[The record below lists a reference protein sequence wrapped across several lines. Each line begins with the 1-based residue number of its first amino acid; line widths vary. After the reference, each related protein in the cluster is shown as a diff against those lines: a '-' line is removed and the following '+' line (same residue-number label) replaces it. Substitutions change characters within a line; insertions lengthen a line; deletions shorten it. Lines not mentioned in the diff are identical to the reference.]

1 MTTIPA
7 PGQKV
12 LLLWAYYVSKNHLN
26 EIIESLQKAVED
38 QKLVAV
44 ESFETLVVSDHAS
57 SSFDV
62 VFCGALTPT
71 LSFHPAEVF
80 AEIVRIL
87 KPGGTVI
94 IRESVS
100 THGNVYNNIPTL
112 RTAGK
117 LASALKL
124 SGFINV
130 SQPEKLPVTETNVE
144 EYEKYFQNDLKDVSL
159 IEIRANKPSFEI
171 GASVPLSTPKKAAKS
186 ESNAA
191 KIWMLST
198 DDALDENVELIN
210 EDDLLDD
217 DDLKKPDPSTLR
229 VCATT
234 QKRKACKNCT
244 CGLAEEL
251 EQEATENIEKNK
263 SSTSACGNC
272 YLGDAFRCAS
282 CPYLGMPAFKPGEK
296 ITLTDNQLKADV

>member
-1 MTTIPA
+1 METSPN

-12 LLLWAYYVSKNHLN
+12 LLLWASYVTKEHLMEVVKN
-26 EIIESLQKAVED
+26 LQKAVGDE
-38 QKLVAV
+38 KFVAV
-44 ESFETLVVSDHAS
+44 ENFERLIVSDHAS
-57 SSFDV
+57 SSFDIV
-62 VFCGALTPT
+62 YCGTLTPT
-71 LSFHPAEVF
+71 LTFHPAELF
-80 AEIVRIL
+80 AEVARIL

-100 THGNVYNNIPTL
+100 THDEVPSL
-112 RTAGK
+112 RTASK

-130 SQPEKLPVTETNVE
+130 SQPETLPISKGNVE
-144 EYEKYFQNDLKDVSL
+144 EYDKHFQHHESDISL
-159 IEIRANKPSFEI
+159 IEIRANKPNFEVGSSI
-171 GASVPLSTPKKAAKS
+171 PLSVSKKSSSKAD
-186 ESNAA
+186 SNAS
-191 KIWMLST
+191 KVWMLSA
-198 DDALDENVELIN
+198 DDVLDENVELIN
-210 EDDLLDD
+210 EDDLLDE

-234 QKRKACKNCT
+234 QKRKACKNCS

-251 EQEATENIEKNK
+251 EQEASEKIERNK
-263 SSTSACGNC
+263 SASSACGNC

-296 ITLTDNQLKADV
+296 IILTDSQLKADV